1 MARHAP
7 PISWVSSVPRN
18 TMFENLTDK
27 LQAVFRRLGKR
38 GILREADVDE
48 VLREIRLALL
58 EADVHYK
65 VVKDFIGRVRE
76 RAIGAEVTKSLSPAQ
91 QVIKIVHEELIRTL
105 GEPGRLELKGAAPH
119 VIMLV
124 GLQGSG
130 KTTTVAKLAR
140 YLKHSGH
147 LPLMVAGD
155 TYRPAAVMQL
165 EVLGRQ
171 LDLPVHSEGQHVP
184 PPKICANGVREARRR
199 GYDVVVL
206 DTAGRLQIDQGMMA
220 ELEAVKRTV
229 GPVETLLVADSM
241 TGQEAVNIAAG
252 FHQRIGL
259 TGLILTKV
267 DGDARGGAAISMRAV
282 TGVPIKFLGTGEKPD
297 ALEVF
302 HPDRLA
308 SRILGIGDVLTLIER
323 AEAAFDEEQA
333 ERLERKLREANF
345 DLEDFLEQLRQIKKM
360 GPLSQILDMVPGM
373 GRLVQD
379 VSPEVTDQQL
389 KRIEAIILSMT
400 PEERRN
406 PRILNGSRKK
416 RIARGSGTMVQEVNA
431 LLKQFRQMQRVM
443 KQLGKGKK
451 GTQGL
456 MGMFG

>member
-1 MARHAP
+1 
-7 PISWVSSVPRN
+7 
-18 TMFENLTDK
+18 MFENLTDK
-27 LQAVFRRLGKR
+27 LQAVFRRLGRR
-38 GILREADVDE
+38 GILREADVDQ

-76 RAIGAEVTKSLSPAQ
+76 RAIGAEITKSLSPAQ
-91 QVIKIVHEELIRTL
+91 MVIKIVHEELIKTL
-105 GEPGRLELKGAAPH
+105 GEPGRLELKGSVPY
-119 VIMLV
+119 VVMLV

-155 TYRPAAVMQL
+155 TYRPAAIRQL

-171 LDLPVHSEGQHVP
+171 LDLPVHSEGQQVL

-206 DTAGRLQIDQGMMA
+206 DTAGRLQIDDEMMA
-220 ELEAVKRTV
+220 ELEAVKRATK
-229 GPVETLLVADSM
+229 PVETLLVADAM

-252 FHQRIGL
+252 FHERLGL

-282 TGVPIKFLGTGEKPD
+282 TGVPIKFLGTGEKTD

-308 SRILGIGDVLTLIER
+308 SRILGMGDVLTLIER

-333 ERLERKLREANF
+333 ERLERKLLEASF
-345 DLEDFLEQLRQIKKM
+345 DLEDFLEQLRQVRKM
-360 GPLSQILDMVPGM
+360 GPLSQILDLVPGM
-373 GRLVQD
+373 GKLVRD
-379 VSPEVTDQQL
+379 VSPEITDRQF
-389 KRIEAIILSMT
+389 KHVEAIILSMT

-406 PRILNGSRKK
+406 PRIINGSRRK
-416 RIARGSGTMVQEVNA
+416 RIARGSGTTVQEVNA
-431 LLKQFRQMQRVM
+431 LLKQFRQMQRMM
-443 KQLGKGKK
+443 KQLGKGK
-451 GTQGL
+451 GGLRGL
-456 MGMFG
+456 MRMFG